1 MKNTL
6 KQFAG
11 FTLVLLSLSLSGF
24 VFAQTQ
30 GAPAP
35 VVTAPAAVASAPSIV
50 AVDPTTEAAVIAA
63 DITAATAAHQAEQAP
78 YKALQAGQA
87 LTVAAGTQ
95 TALHAASIAADN
107 KTRAD
112 LYSSAAKHSVDT
124 NQLQYSP
131 TSAAWVKAPHGGP
144 QNRNGMPLTQ

>member
-11 FTLVLLSLSLSGF
+11 FTLVLLSLGLSGF

-30 GAPAP
+30 GTAAPA
-35 VVTAPAAVASAPSIV
+35 APAAVASAPSIV

-78 YKALQAGQA
+78 YKALLAGQA

-124 NQLQYSP
+124 NQLQYSLS
-131 TSAAWVKAPHGGP
+131 SAAWVKAPHGGP

>member
-30 GAPAP
+30 GTAAPP
-35 VVTAPAAVASAPSIV
+35 APAAIVSAPSIV

-78 YKALQAGQA
+78 YKALLAGQA

>member
-11 FTLVLLSLSLSGF
+11 FTLVLLSLGLSGF

-30 GAPAP
+30 GTAAPA
-35 VVTAPAAVASAPSIV
+35 APAAVASAPSIV
-50 AVDPTTEAAVIAA
+50 AVDPATEAAVIAA
-63 DITAATAAHQAEQAP
+63 DIAAATAAHQAEQAP
-78 YKALQAGQA
+78 YKALLAGQA

>member
-1 MKNTL
+1 MESTL

-11 FTLVLLSLSLSGF
+11 FTLILLSLSLSGV

-30 GAPAP
+30 PAPATP
-35 VVTAPAAVASAPSIV
+35 TAAASAPAMV
-50 AVDPTTEAAVIAA
+50 AVDPTTEGAAIAA
-63 DITAATAAHQAEQAP
+63 DIAAATAAHHAEQAP

-87 LTVAAGTQ
+87 LTVSAGTQ

-107 KTRAD
+107 QIRAD
-112 LYSSAAKHSVDT
+112 LYSSAARHSVDT

-131 TSAAWVKAPHGGP
+131 TSVAWVKAPHGGP
-144 QNRNGMPLTQ
+144 QNRNAMPLTQ